1 MGVPGSEVHARRPKT
16 PDEKPSLAREG
27 VDEVDGW
34 DESCF
39 PALSIQVENEDKGNH
54 AAGHQLSKLGE
65 LSRSD

>member
-1 MGVPGSEVHARRPKT
+1 MRNVTMMYGRFGSLIFIPPPSDASGASSPQGE
-16 PDEKPSLAREG
+16 PDH
-27 VDEVDGW
+27 
-34 DESCF
+34 